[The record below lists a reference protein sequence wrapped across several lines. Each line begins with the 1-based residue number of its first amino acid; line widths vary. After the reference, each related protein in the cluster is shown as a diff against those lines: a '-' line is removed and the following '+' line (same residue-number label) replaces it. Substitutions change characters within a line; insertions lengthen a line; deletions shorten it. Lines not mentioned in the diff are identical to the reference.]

1 MNRIILILFIGFAA
15 CAGTPSAATPAPV
28 TPAPVQK
35 GGIVGGGCDGCDGI
49 FVLMPERLSA
59 ETTIAPSGEPGEPL
73 EVSGTIFKTDGKTP
87 AEGVVLY
94 VYHTSAKGLYEP
106 RADLTGS
113 ARRHGRLRGWMKTD
127 ATGKYRFRT
136 IWPGP
141 YPKER
146 IPAHIHPII
155 KEADKNEY
163 YIDDFLFADDPLLIA
178 AERAKLE
185 NRGGSG
191 ILTVARGADG
201 VWRATRDI
209 VLGRNIPNYR

>member
-1 MNRIILILFIGFAA
+1 MNRIFFFLFIGIAVTA
-15 CAGTPSAATPAPV
+15 CAGTPPVATTAP
-28 TPAPVQK
+28 PPVQK
-35 GGIVGGGCDGCDGI
+35 GGVVGGSCEACDGMY
-49 FVLMPERLSA
+49 FQMPERLSA

-73 EVSGTIFKTDGKTP
+73 EVSGTIFKADGKTP

-136 IWPGP
+136 IRPGP
-141 YPKER
+141 KEN

-155 KEADKNEY
+155 READKNEY
-163 YIDDFLFADDPLLIA
+163 YIDDFLFADDPLLTA

-185 NRGGSG
+185 NRGGNG

-201 VWRATRDI
+201 VWRGTHDI

>member
-1 MNRIILILFIGFAA
+1 MNRIFLLLFTGITVAA
-15 CAGTPSAATPAPV
+15 CAGTPPTATTAP
-28 TPAPVQK
+28 PLVQK
-35 GGIVGGGCDGCDGI
+35 GGVIGGNCEACDGMY
-49 FVLMPERLSA
+49 FQMPERLSA
-59 ETTIAPSGEPGEPL
+59 ETTVAPSGEAGEPL
-73 EVSGTIFKTDGKTP
+73 EVSGTIFKSDGKTP

-136 IWPGP
+136 IRPGP
-141 YPKER
+141 YPKEN
-146 IPAHIHPII
+146 IPSHIHPII

-163 YIDDFLFADDPLLIA
+163 YIDDFLFADDPLLTA

-201 VWRATRDI
+201 VWRGTRDI